1 MRAVRQ
7 GPRHV
12 TGAPA
17 AVGGFLARRE
27 SRVDSVRHGKIR
39 LTHGGLGTR
48 TLRWHGCERT
58 PTTSV
63 VAASDRLDRPFL
75 RREPGRYVPH
85 CPTGHNTMEHPP
97 LLATNG
103 RVGGRSPRHFVA
115 PAELSRVQVT
125 AHRGFGDRHPENTV
139 AAAHVAARQSDVVEV
154 DVRRS
159 GSGDLVASHF
169 GRLRWVTDATGRIAE
184 RSTDALARL
193 NVQGSSWGIPRLDEV
208 LAVIPGHVGIE
219 LDLKTDG
226 LAADALTAAATVDN
240 RVVVSA
246 FDAEILRA
254 VPAVDSSV
262 PRAYDV
268 DVRLDEN
275 LATAHRLGC
284 ERVNVH
290 WAVCLATDV
299 VDRARTRGL
308 AVHAWPVG
316 SRIVAWALGRRGVD
330 GVIATT
336 PEVAAWARRG
346 HRSRSVSSGNH
357 RPPTH

>member
-1 MRAVRQ
+1 MDN
-7 GPRHV
+7 PRSSQPTAASVGDPTSHF
-12 TGAPA
+12 GAPA
-17 AVGGFLARRE
+17 
-27 SRVDSVRHGKIR
+27 
-39 LTHGGLGTR
+39 
-48 TLRWHGCERT
+48 
-58 PTTSV
+58 
-63 VAASDRLDRPFL
+63 
-75 RREPGRYVPH
+75 EP
-85 CPTGHNTMEHPP
+85 
-97 LLATNG
+97 
-103 RVGGRSPRHFVA
+103 
-115 PAELSRVQVT
+115 SRVQVT

-139 AAAHVAARQSDVVEV
+139 AAARAAARRSDVVEV

-208 LAVIPGHVGIE
+208 LAVVPGHVGIE

-226 LAADALTAAATVDN
+226 LAADALAAAATVDN

-254 VPAVDSSV
+254 VRAVDPSV

-336 PEVAAWARRG
+336 PEVAVWVRRG
-346 HRSRSVSSGNH
+346 HRSRSVSSGDH